1 MIAMTVSHPLRM
13 LSRMSYLLRLVLPDH
28 PGALGAVATALG
40 AAGIDIVSLSVVEH
54 TPAGAVDDMI
64 VLLPPGGLADRVYTA
79 AQSVPG
85 VTVEA
90 LRPFLADGAGIG
102 DDLELVDALTER
114 PAQAAAVLTELVAGV
129 FHADWALLLEHLAP
143 GDARVREASV
153 GAPSLGG
160 ADLGVPE
167 RVRFPLPWLP
177 LPAARRIGPGDG
189 EFPARWEAVNM
200 ELVAAPVGHERL
212 ALLLGRPGGPAFR
225 SSEIARLAHLA
236 GIAASLAR
244 AANNGQRGRE

>member
-1 MIAMTVSHPLRM
+1 MRHVIAMTASHALRI
-13 LSRMSYLLRLVLPDH
+13 LSHMSYLLRLILPDH

-64 VLLPPGGLADRVYTA
+64 VLLPPGGLADRVHTA

-102 DDLELVDALTER
+102 DDLALVDALADR
-114 PAQAAAVLTELVAGV
+114 PADAAAVLTDLVAGV
-129 FHADWALLLEHLAP
+129 FHADWAVLLEHLSP
-143 GDARVREASV
+143 GDVRVREASV
-153 GAPSLGG
+153 GAPDLGG
-160 ADLGVPE
+160 DDLGVPE

-177 LPAARRIGPGDG
+177 LPTARRIGSGDG

-200 ELVAAPVGHERL
+200 ELAATPVGTDRL
-212 ALLLGRPGGPAFR
+212 TLLVGRRGGPGFR

-236 GIAASLAR
+236 GIAATLAR
-244 AANNGQRGRE
+244 ASRRD

>member
-1 MIAMTVSHPLRM
+1 MRM
-13 LSRMSYLLRLVLPDH
+13 LGRMSYLLRLVLPDH

-54 TPAGAVDDMI
+54 TPDGAVDDMI
-64 VLLPPGGLADRVYTA
+64 VLLPPGGLADRVFTA

-90 LRPFLADGAGIG
+90 LRPFLADGTGIG
-102 DDLELVDALTER
+102 DDLELVEALAER
-114 PAQAAAVLTELVAGV
+114 PAEAGAVLTDLVPGV

-143 GDARVREASV
+143 GDVRVREASV
-153 GAPSLGG
+153 GAPNLGG
-160 ADLGVPE
+160 DDLGVPE

-177 LPAARRIGPGDG
+177 LARARSLAPSDG

-200 ELVAAPVGHERL
+200 ELAAAPVGHDRL
-212 ALLLGRPGGPAFR
+212 ALLVGRPGGPAFR

-236 GIAASLAR
+236 GIAATLAR
-244 AANNGQRGRE
+244 TSDPAR